1 MIIFFRMIVKKKIR
15 NCYKKRGN
23 IWNFR
28 RGGLSSTISFWKL
41 FKEEIKIRI
50 DNHQNFLLILFIIF
64 FKILKNYKKII
75 FFKVNNF

>member
-1 MIIFFRMIVKKKIR
+1 MIVKKKKLLGIAT
-15 NCYKKRGN
+15 KKEEIFG
-23 IWNFR
+23 IFR

-64 FKILKNYKKII
+64 LKY
-75 FFKVNNF
+75 